1 MSVLVLNTH
10 EVVKRL
16 VKAGQDEKAA
26 EAIVEVITEVHEQV
40 VTKGDLKNEIE
51 KLEQRLTN
59 KLLYSCYCCSWSIGS
74 NKILGVVLANVR

>member
-59 KLLYSCYCCSWSIGS
+59 KLYTVGIAVVG
-74 NKILGVVLANVR
+74 VLAALKYWW

>member
-26 EAIVEVITEVHEQV
+26 EAIIEVITEVHEQV

-59 KLLYSCYCCSWSIGS
+59 KLYTVAIAVVG
-74 NKILGVVLANVR
+74 VLAALKYWG